1 MFSYTSREQ
10 QAQDRYP
17 QKPLDCTIVNSCV
30 LFSMARQ
37 GGEPRFPKFSTGA
50 FPAKPVICILF
61 ASCLAC
67 STPCCTYVYNS
78 SCELRRNLYLIVF
91 DICRSFKNAMIL
103 ASVPFQVRINEPM
116 CQIPS
121 DVLCLKKATFQNG
134 SSFQIYFFFRKI
146 VLWFGNREAQQGLQ
160 HKTDKIRWRGN
171 VI

>member
-1 MFSYTSREQ
+1 MFSYTSRDQ

-17 QKPLDCTIVNSCV
+17 QKPLDCTVVNSRV

-37 GGEPRFPKFSTGA
+37 GREPRFPKFYSGA

-61 ASCLAC
+61 AFCLAC
-67 STPCCTYVYNS
+67 STPCCTYVYDS
-78 SCELRRNLYLIVF
+78 TCELRRNLYLKVI

-134 SSFQIYFFFRKI
+134 SSFQIFFQKDCAL
-146 VLWFGNREAQQGLQ
+146 VW
-160 HKTDKIRWRGN
+160 K
-171 VI
+171 